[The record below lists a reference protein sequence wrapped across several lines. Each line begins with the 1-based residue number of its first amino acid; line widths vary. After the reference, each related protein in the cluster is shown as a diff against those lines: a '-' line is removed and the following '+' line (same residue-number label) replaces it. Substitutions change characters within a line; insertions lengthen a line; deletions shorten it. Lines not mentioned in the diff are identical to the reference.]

1 MWHTSSSKA
10 FWKKNNVKEV
20 EPNGMPKTLLPSKRV
35 QNPTRG
41 EKPMCRLEKD

>member
-1 MWHTSSSKA
+1 MWHPSSSKA

-20 EPNGMPKTLLPSKRV
+20 EPNGMPKTLLPSKKV
-35 QNPTRG
+35 QKSTRE